1 MENINQNRKDE
12 LKNEKISK
20 LLIKYSTPAIIG
32 MLFNSLYNM
41 VDTIFV
47 GRSGGTLAIAGLAIS
62 FPIQMLIMAI
72 AQTVGI
78 GAASMISRNLGA
90 GNQRKAEKVAGTSFG
105 TITIASIFLTILG
118 LVFLTPL
125 LRIFG
130 ATDNIL
136 PYAIDYL
143 SVIVLGT
150 FFFTFGVSS
159 SNIVRAEGNAKVAM
173 FTMIIGIGLNII
185 LDPIFIFGFNMGIRG
200 AAIATVI
207 SQIISFIYLLSYFLR
222 GKSILQIQ
230 RQDLAINFSLLPEM
244 LSIGVS
250 SFARTVAGSIFSIVL
265 NNSLAYYGTDLHIAI
280 LGVANRILMFLLM
293 PLFGIIQGLQP
304 IVGFNYGAKNP
315 QRVKEGLKLAFFAA
329 TAIAILG
336 FFIILLFTEP
346 LLRLFNNDPSLIS
359 EGVPILRTMVIFLPI
374 IGFQIVGASLFQ
386 SIGKAK
392 PALFLSMSRQI
403 LFLIPAILILPLFF
417 KLPGVWYAFPLSDLL
432 SAVVTLI
439 WVWKEIQLLN
449 NMHTAQLKK
458 NLA

>member
-1 MENINQNRKDE
+1 MENTNITRKDE
-12 LKNEKISK
+12 LKHEKISK

-32 MLFNSLYNM
+32 MMFNSLYNL

-47 GRSGGTLAIAGLAIS
+47 GRSGGSLAIAGLAIA

-105 TITIASIFLTILG
+105 IITMASIVVTILG
-118 LVFLTPL
+118 LIFLTPL
-125 LRIFG
+125 LRLFG
-130 ATDNIL
+130 ATENIL
-136 PYAIDYL
+136 PYASEYL
-143 SVIVLGT
+143 SVIIMGT

-159 SNIVRAEGNAKVAM
+159 TNLIRAEGNAKVAM
-173 FTMIIGIGLNII
+173 FTVIIGIGSNII
-185 LDPIFIFGFNMGIRG
+185 LDPIFIFGFNLGIQG

-207 SQIISFIYLLSYFLR
+207 SQIISFIYLIRYFLR
-222 GKSILQIQ
+222 DQSMLKIQ
-230 RQDLAINFSLLPEM
+230 RQDLIIDFSLLPEM

-250 SFARTVAGSIFSIVL
+250 SFTRTVAGSLFSIIL

-280 LGVANRILMFLLM
+280 VGVSNRILMFLLM

-315 QRVKEGLKLAFFAA
+315 QRVKEALKLAIISS
-329 TAIAILG
+329 TAIAVFG
-336 FFIILLFTEP
+336 FLVILLFTEP
-346 LLRLFNNDPSLIS
+346 LLRLFNNEPQLIS
-359 EGVPILRTMVIFLPI
+359 QGIPILRTIVIFLPI
-374 IGFQIVGASLFQ
+374 VGFQVVGASIFQ
-386 SIGKAK
+386 AIGKAK

-417 KLPGVWYAFPLSDLL
+417 KLPGIWYAFPVSDLL
-432 SAVVTLI
+432 SAIITLI
-439 WVWKEIQLLN
+439 WVFREVKLLN
-449 NMHTAQLKK
+449 NMHTAQLKE
-458 NLA
+458 NWA